1 MGISQRVITLY
12 DQPMWDSIARGRLE
26 LQQCDSCRRFR
37 YPPGPT
43 CPHCLSMDYA
53 WKEVSGRGTIL
64 SWVVFHRQ
72 YFEDFL
78 PPYNAVAVQIA
89 EGPIVVSNL
98 IGEEPTGSWIGAQ
111 VEFVYREHSGRMQHA
126 VRLVESG
133 GGDPPAR

>member
-1 MGISQRVITLY
+1 MGVSQRVITLY
-12 DQPMWDSIARGRLE
+12 DQPMWDSIARQRLE
-26 LQQCDSCRRFR
+26 LQQCASCRRFR

-43 CPHCLSMDYA
+43 CLYCLAMESN
-53 WKEVSGRGTIL
+53 WVPVSGRGTIL

-72 YFEDFL
+72 YFEDFS

-98 IGEEPTGSWIGAQ
+98 IGDEPEGSWIGAE
-111 VEFVYREHSGRMQHA
+111 VEFVYRQHAGRTQHA
-126 VRLVESG
+126 VKLIQG